1 VKSKQRYKSSSGARE
16 KNVNLHTKVVN
27 VVVGNDSKLSFL
39 GGCVVAPNSGSD
51 KEDSLEGENL
61 VND

>member
-1 VKSKQRYKSSSGARE
+1 
-16 KNVNLHTKVVN
+16 VVN

-51 KEDSLEGENL
+51 KEDSLEGDKSCQWLTYISECFS
-61 VND
+61 